1 MEFVATAAGLV
12 ALFAGGECLVRGA
25 TALARAIGVPPFVIG
40 LTVVAAATSSPEL
53 LVTLR
58 AAAIGQADI
67 AIGNVLGSNIANLTV
82 VLGLS
87 AVLAPVRI
95 HPSSVRADMI
105 AAFSGTLV
113 VGVLAAIG
121 SAPSWAGGL
130 LLAAGIAHVADAY
143 RRSLADRNDSNLPA
157 SESHAV
163 NGWPLTIGQLAG
175 GVALLAVGADWLV
188 WGAQTM
194 AVDFGVP
201 EAAIAVTL
209 VAVGTSLPEI
219 ATSVVAAWRGHS
231 EVAVGNAVGSNVFN
245 VFAVL
250 GSSAAVAPMVVSP
263 RFGALEVP
271 LLLVLTLVVGWALAV
286 RGRLGRV
293 GGLLL
298 FACYAV
304 YAFAV
309 FVV

>member
-1 MEFVATAAGLV
+1 MEFVAAAAGLV
-12 ALFAGGECLVRGA
+12 ALFAGGESLVRGA
-25 TALARAIGVPPFVIG
+25 AALARSLGLPPLVIG
-40 LTVVAAATSSPEL
+40 LTVVSAATSSPEL

-58 AAAIGQADI
+58 AAATGHPDI
-67 AIGNVLGSNIANLTV
+67 AIGNVLGSNIANLTL

-87 AVLAPVRI
+87 AVLAPVRV
-95 HPSSVRADMI
+95 HPSSVRADVI
-105 AAFSGTLV
+105 ATLSGTLV

-130 LLAAGIAHVADAY
+130 LLAAGISHIAGAY
-143 RRSLADRNDSNLPA
+143 RRSLAERNDLDLPA
-157 SESHAV
+157 AGSYAV

-188 WGAQTM
+188 WGAQII
-194 AVDFGVP
+194 ARDFGVP
-201 EAAIAVTL
+201 EAAIAATL

-219 ATSVVAAWRGHS
+219 ATSLVAAWRGHS
-231 EVAVGNAVGSNVFN
+231 DVAVGNAIGSNVFN

-250 GSSAAVAPMVVSP
+250 GSSAAVAPMIVSP

-304 YAFAV
+304 YARAVFAV
-309 FVV
+309 